1 MNKQVPADSASVMP
15 NTTAGI
21 LYNFSGFGKL
31 AKDAEFVREVKLMFV
46 KGVPKQVAQLWA
58 SIEEENWQ
66 VVAQQAHSLKANL
79 GNLKMDAG
87 AALLNQMESLAH
99 QGDKKLLQASL
110 MVVTETVE
118 AVVET
123 FKQELHSA
131 V

>member
-1 MNKQVPADSASVMP
+1 MP